1 MCNNMYF
8 VYQIKKI
15 LNKAEEI
22 GQKIGKGLTRVRHR
36 SDYLNDSRS
45 LPTEQMPNWWISSGW
60 LPPESSD
67 DDDESEDDLINDNK
81 MIHDRYHH
89 HHHHHPHHP
98 QSPLKNF

>member
-22 GQKIGKGLTRVRHR
+22 GQKIGKSLTRVRHG
-36 SDYLNDSRS
+36 SDYLNDSRI

-67 DDDESEDDLINDNK
+67 DDNEGEDDLINDNK
-81 MIHDRYHH
+81 NDPRL
-89 HHHHHPHHP
+89 PP
-98 QSPLKNF
+98 PPPSPPSAPSANAT

>member
-67 DDDESEDDLINDNK
+67 DDNEGEDDLINDNK
-81 MIHDRYHH
+81 NDSR
-89 HHHHHPHHP
+89 PP
-98 QSPLKNF
+98 SPPPPPPSALSAIAT